1 MIYRSNPIPE
11 TLETVEGFGTLCI
24 YKTPSSSFYQ
34 ARCYMGRIIKKTL
47 KTDKRSIALEAAK
60 EFYHECL
67 LKKRKGEPITF
78 SGDAALAAGGAGACH
93 RSRPWIRRTD
103 AANA

>member
-34 ARCYMGRIIKKTL
+34 ARCYMG
-47 KTDKRSIALEAAK
+47 S
-60 EFYHECL
+60 L
-67 LKKRKGEPITF
+67 LSSST
-78 SGDAALAAGGAGACH
+78 S
-93 RSRPWIRRTD
+93 TM
-103 AANA
+103 